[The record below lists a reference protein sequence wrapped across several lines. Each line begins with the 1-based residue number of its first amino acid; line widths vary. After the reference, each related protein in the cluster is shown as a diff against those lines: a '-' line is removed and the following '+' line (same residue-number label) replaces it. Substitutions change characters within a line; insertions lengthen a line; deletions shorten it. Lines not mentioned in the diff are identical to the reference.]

1 MQYTELKAKPSLA
14 KQYFSAVTT
23 KADRNVTSI
32 PQIGFALREQTIKR
46 DNVTQYAKLCGFKE
60 NGVLPITYPHV
71 LATPLHIE
79 VMVQAN
85 FPFKLLG
92 LVHVNNVINQYRPI
106 NINERVDIYCRA
118 GDLYATDKGMEAVLI
133 SELRVAG
140 ELVWDSTS
148 TMLSRGYVASG
159 VSPSPAKN
167 NLTANDYITEQ
178 WEVAS
183 DTGRRYAAISGDR
196 NPIHLYPLTAKMF
209 GFPRHIVH
217 GMWTKAK
224 ALAEIDKKHNIFAGQ
239 TSVEVQFKTP
249 ILLPAIVCFSHRAK
263 DNGVNFKVADK
274 NDQKPHVVGY
284 VTTS

>member
-1 MQYTELKAKPSLA
+1 MQYTELKAKPRQL
-14 KQYFSAVTT
+14 KQYLSALTT

-32 PQIGFALREQTIKR
+32 PEIGFVLRDQII
-46 DNVTQYAKLCGFKE
+46 DLNNMNQYAKLCGFKH
-60 NGVLPITYPHV
+60 NDVLPITYPQV

-79 VMVQAN
+79 VMTQVD

-106 NINERVDIYCRA
+106 NSHERIDIFCRV
-118 GDLYATDKGMEAVLI
+118 GNLYATDKGMEAVLI
-133 SELRVAG
+133 SELKIGG

-148 TMLSRGYVASG
+148 TMLSRGYVPTG
-159 VSPSPAKN
+159 ITPSPVKN
-167 NLTANDYITEQ
+167 DLYSNYYTTEK
-178 WEVAS
+178 WAVPS
-183 DTGRRYAAISGDR
+183 NTGRRYAAISGDR

-224 ALAEIDKKHNIFAGQ
+224 ALAEIDKKHNIFIGQ

-249 ILLPAIVCFSHRAK
+249 IQLPAAVCFSQQES
-263 DNGVNFKVADK
+263 DNTVNFKVADK
-274 NDQKPHVVGY
+274 NDLKPHVVGR

>member
-1 MQYTELKAKPSLA
+1 MQYTELKAKPGLA
-14 KQYFSAVTT
+14 KQYYSALTT

-32 PQIGFALREQTIKR
+32 PEIGFVLREQVI
-46 DNVTQYAKLCGFKE
+46 DLNNMNQYAKLCGFKE
-60 NGVLPITYPHV
+60 DNLLPITYPQV

-79 VMVQAN
+79 VMTQAN

-106 NINERVDIYCRA
+106 NCRERVDIFCRA
-118 GDLYATDKGMEAVLI
+118 DNLYATDKGMEAVLI
-133 SELRVAG
+133 SELKVGG
-140 ELVWDSTS
+140 ELVWESTS
-148 TMLSRGYVASG
+148 TMLSRGYVPMG
-159 VSPSPAKN
+159 VTPSPVKN
-167 NLTANDYITEQ
+167 DLYANNYTTEK
-178 WEVAS
+178 WAVPS
-183 DTGRRYAAISGDR
+183 NIGRRYATISGDR

-224 ALAEIDKKHNIFAGQ
+224 ALAEIDKNHNIFTSQ

-249 ILLPAIVCFSHRAK
+249 IQLPAAVCFSQQKR
-263 DNGVNFKVADK
+263 NNSINFKVADE
-274 NDQKPHVVGY
+274 NDQKPHVVGR

>member
-1 MQYTELKAKPSLA
+1 MQYTELKAKPGLA
-14 KQYFSAVTT
+14 KQYFSALTT
-23 KADRNVTSI
+23 KADRDVNSI
-32 PQIGFALREQTIKR
+32 PEIGFALREQVI
-46 DNVTQYAKLCGFKE
+46 DLNNITQYAKLCGFKE
-60 NGVLPITYPHV
+60 DGVLPITYPQV

-79 VMVQAN
+79 VMTQAN

-106 NINERVDIYCRA
+106 NRSERVDIFCRA

-133 SELRVAG
+133 SELRVG
-140 ELVWDSTS
+140 DELVWDSTS
-148 TMLSRGYVASG
+148 TMLSRGYVPTG
-159 VSPSPAKN
+159 VTPSPLKN
-167 NLTANDYITEQ
+167 DLYANDYTTEK
-178 WEVAS
+178 WIVSS

-224 ALAEIDKKHNIFAGQ
+224 ALAEIDRNYDIFAGQ

-249 ILLPAIVCFSHRAK
+249 IQLPASVCFSHQRK
-263 DNGVNFKVADK
+263 NNTVSFKVADN
-274 NDQKPHVVGY
+274 NDQKPHVVGR

>member
-1 MQYTELKAKPSLA
+1 MHYTELKAKPSLA
-14 KQYFSAVTT
+14 KQYFSALTT

-32 PQIGFALREQTIKR
+32 PQIGFALREQVIDR
-46 DNVTQYAKLCGFKE
+46 DNVTQYVRLCGFKE
-60 NGVLPITYPHV
+60 NGVLPITYPQV

-79 VMVQAN
+79 VMTQAN

-106 NINERVDIYCRA
+106 NIDESVDIYCRA

-148 TMLSRGYVASG
+148 TMLSRGYVPSG
-159 VSPSPAKN
+159 VTPSPVKN
-167 NLTANDYITEQ
+167 DLTVNDYVTEQ

-224 ALAEIDKKHNIFAGQ
+224 ALAEIDKNHNIFANQ

-249 ILLPAIVCFSHRAK
+249 IFLPATVCFSHREK
-263 DNGVNFKVADK
+263 DNEINFKVTDK
-274 NDQKPHVVGY
+274 NDKKPHVVGH